1 MSGLPKIDYPTYTIK
16 IPSTGKSTKFRPFL
30 VKEEKL
36 LLMAKQSESDAD
48 ILSAIRQVVNNCAL
62 DSNFDIDKIAIFDL
76 EYIFLKIRAFSVEN
90 TVKVSYKDF
99 EDEKIYDFEIDLN
112 EIDIVVPKTIDNTV
126 KISEKSGILMKYP
139 SSKLYEDRDFLNL
152 EKDYMF
158 ELLVR
163 CIDKIYLEDEVFDPS
178 NYSREEIS
186 EFLENLN
193 VKTFENMQ
201 NFLLTVP
208 KMEYKIKYKN
218 SLGNDRQI
226 TLNSLND
233 FFTFRWVITI

>member
-1 MSGLPKIDYPTYTIK
+1 MSLPKIDYPSYTIK
-16 IPSTGKSTKFRPFL
+16 IPSLGKSVKFRPFL

-36 LLMAKQSESDAD
+36 LLMAKQSENDND
-48 ILSAIRQVVNNCAL
+48 ILSAVRQVVNNCAI

-76 EYIFLKIRAFSVEN
+76 EYIFLKLRAFSIDN
-90 TVKVSYKDF
+90 IVKVSYKDY
-99 EDEKIYDFEIDLN
+99 EDEKIYDFQIDLN
-112 EIDIVVPKTIDNTV
+112 QIDIKVPKGIDNTV

-139 SSKLYEDRDFLNL
+139 SSKLYEDKDFLNL

-178 NYSREEIS
+178 NYSRDEIS

-193 VKTFENMQ
+193 VKAFEDMQ
-201 NFLLTVP
+201 KFLLTVP
-208 KMEYKIKYKN
+208 KMEHKIKYKN

-233 FFTFRWVITI
+233 FFTFR